1 MAESWSELASNLAR
15 VRAAIRQAA
24 ARAGRRPEDITL
36 VAVSKTVPPEV
47 ITAALAAGVTDLGE
61 NRVQELLAKQ
71 PQLPPGVRWHLI
83 GTLQTNKVK
92 YIIDRIHLLHS
103 LDRWELA
110 REISK
115 RASVRGLIIRAL
127 IQVNVS
133 GEETKHGLVPA
144 EVPVFYREVRQL
156 PGLQIEGLMT
166 MAPLVAEAELARPYF
181 RQLREL
187 AQELGLKHL
196 SMGMSNDYQVAIEEG
211 ATLVRIGSDIFGT
224 RR

>member
-1 MAESWSELASNLAR
+1 MADSWAEIAVNLAR
-15 VRAAIRQAA
+15 VREEIRTAAL
-24 ARAGRRPEDITL
+24 RAGRRPEEITL
-36 VAVSKTVPPEV
+36 VAVSKTVPPEG
-47 ITAALAAGVTDLGE
+47 IQAALAAGVTDLGE

-71 PQLPPGVRWHLI
+71 PELPPGLRWHLI

-115 RASVRGLIIRAL
+115 RASARGLILKAL

-133 GEETKHGLVPA
+133 GEETKHGLAPGD
-144 EVPVFYREVRQL
+144 VPVFFREVQEL

-166 MAPLVAEAELARPYF
+166 MAPFVADAEQARPYF

-187 AQELGLKHL
+187 ARELGLKHL

-211 ATLVRIGSDIFGT
+211 ATLVRIGSDIFGA

>member
-1 MAESWSELASNLAR
+1 MADCWAEIAVNLAR
-15 VRAAIRQAA
+15 VREKIRTAAL
-24 ARAGRRPEDITL
+24 RAGRRPEEITL
-36 VAVSKTVPPEV
+36 VAVSKTVPPEG
-47 ITAALAAGVTDLGE
+47 IQAALAAGVTDLGE

-71 PQLPPGVRWHLI
+71 PELPPGLRWHLI

-115 RASVRGLIIRAL
+115 RASARGLVLKAL

-133 GEETKHGLVPA
+133 GEETKHGLAPGD
-144 EVPVFYREVRQL
+144 VPVFYREVQEL

-166 MAPLVAEAELARPYF
+166 MAPFVVDAEQARPYF

-187 AQELGLKHL
+187 ARELGLKHL

-211 ATLVRIGSDIFGT
+211 ATLVRIGSDIFGA

>member
-1 MAESWSELASNLAR
+1 MADSWAEIAVNLAR
-15 VRAAIRQAA
+15 VREEIRTAAL
-24 ARAGRRPEDITL
+24 RAGRRPEEITL
-36 VAVSKTVPPEV
+36 VAVSKTVPPEG
-47 ITAALAAGVTDLGE
+47 IQAALAAGVTDLGE

-71 PQLPPGVRWHLI
+71 PELPPGLRWHLI

-115 RASVRGLIIRAL
+115 RASARGLILKAL

-133 GEETKHGLVPA
+133 GEETKHGLAPGD
-144 EVPVFYREVRQL
+144 VPVFYREVQEL

-166 MAPLVAEAELARPYF
+166 MAPFVADAEQARPYF

-187 AQELGLKHL
+187 ARELGLKHL

-211 ATLVRIGSDIFGT
+211 ATLVRIGSDIFGA

>member
-1 MAESWSELASNLAR
+1 MAESWSDLAVNLTR
-15 VRAAIRQAA
+15 VREKIRQAA
-24 ARAGRRPEDITL
+24 LQAGRRPEEITL
-36 VAVSKTVPPEV
+36 VAVSKTVPPAG
-47 ITAALAAGVTDLGE
+47 IAAALAAGVTDLGE

-71 PQLPPGVRWHLI
+71 PELPAGVRWHLI

-92 YIIDRIHLLHS
+92 YIIGRIHLLHS
-103 LDRWELA
+103 LDRLELA

-115 RASVRGLIIRAL
+115 RATARGVIQKAL

-133 GEETKHGLVPA
+133 GEVTKHGLAPA
-144 EVPVFYREVRQL
+144 DLPAFYREVQQL

-166 MAPLVAEAELARPYF
+166 MAPLVADPEQARPYF
-181 RQLREL
+181 RRLREL
-187 AQELGLKHL
+187 AWELGLKHL

-211 ATLVRIGSDIFGT
+211 ATLVRIGSDIFGA

>member
-1 MAESWSELASNLAR
+1 M
-15 VRAAIRQAA
+15 
-24 ARAGRRPEDITL
+24 
-36 VAVSKTVPPEV
+36 AVSKTVPPEG
-47 ITAALAAGVTDLGE
+47 IQAALAAGVTDLGE

-71 PQLPPGVRWHLI
+71 PELPPGLRWHLI

-115 RASVRGLIIRAL
+115 RASARGLILKAL

-133 GEETKHGLVPA
+133 GEETKHGLAPGD
-144 EVPVFYREVRQL
+144 VPVFYREVQEL

-166 MAPLVAEAELARPYF
+166 MAPFVADAEQARPYF

-187 AQELGLKHL
+187 ARELGLKHL

-211 ATLVRIGSDIFGT
+211 ATLVRIGSDIFGA

>member
-1 MAESWSELASNLAR
+1 MADSWAEIAVNLAR
-15 VRAAIRQAA
+15 VREEIRTAAL
-24 ARAGRRPEDITL
+24 RAGRRPEEITL
-36 VAVSKTVPPEV
+36 VAVSKTVPPEG
-47 ITAALAAGVTDLGE
+47 IQAALAAGVTDLGE

-71 PQLPPGVRWHLI
+71 PELPPGLRWHLI

-115 RASVRGLIIRAL
+115 RASARGLVLKAL

-133 GEETKHGLVPA
+133 GEETKHGLAPGD
-144 EVPVFYREVRQL
+144 VPVFYREVQEL

-166 MAPLVAEAELARPYF
+166 MAPFVADAEQARPYF

-187 AQELGLKHL
+187 ARELGLKHL

-211 ATLVRIGSDIFGT
+211 ATLVRIGSDIFGA